1 MAQNNAAEK
10 ATEKNASGFAAF
22 LEKLYADKENKIVKP
37 VVAWS
42 VLGGEMVLA
51 GLIALIVML
60 AI

>member
-10 ATEKNASGFAAF
+10 ATEKNFIATL
-22 LEKLYADKENKIVKP
+22 LEKIYADKEKKWIKP

-42 VLGGEMVLA
+42 VLGGELVLA

>member
-10 ATEKNASGFAAF
+10 ATEKNFIATL
-22 LEKLYADKENKIVKP
+22 LEKVYADKEKKIVKP

-42 VLGGEMVLA
+42 VLGGELVLA